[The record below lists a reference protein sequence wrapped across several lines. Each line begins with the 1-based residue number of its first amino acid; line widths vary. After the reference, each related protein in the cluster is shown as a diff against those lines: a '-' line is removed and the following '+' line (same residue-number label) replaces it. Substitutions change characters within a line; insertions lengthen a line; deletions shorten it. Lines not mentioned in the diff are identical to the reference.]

1 MEIVKLEKDE
11 AAAGT
16 VKEPKLMNIKIRI
29 N

>member
-1 MEIVKLEKDE
+1 MEIVKLEKGE

-16 VKEPKLMNIKIRI
+16 VNMPKLMNIKIRI